1 MESVVK
7 VETCVFER
15 FGVRGIDC
23 RYSQPA
29 PEEASR
35 RLNSDISKTW
45 VCHALSRR
53 AKNGPKSDIFGT
65 PRARLLSR
73 STSTWVGGVTSQM
86 GRWMTV
92 LDFVA
97 DDEFDV
103 LAEIRR
109 SRPVWGFDAHNPK
122 FNFFD
127 HHLMLY
133 CDLWSQLSMYMDSNF
148 VEKMCRKN
156 VSTKCVDKMC
166 RKNV

>member
-1 MESVVK
+1 MHP
-7 VETCVFER
+7 
-15 FGVRGIDC
+15 D
-23 RYSQPA
+23 A
-29 PEEASR
+29 P
-35 RLNSDISKTW
+35 NSELSKIW

-73 STSTWVGGVTSQM
+73 STSTRLGGVPSQM

-109 SRPVWGFDAHNPK
+109 SRPVWGFDVHNPN
-122 FNFFD
+122 FHFFD
-127 HHLMLY
+127 HPQILY
-133 CDLWSQLSMYMDSNF
+133 RYICMCLQTTCRFASVTLLSRSVTLCHAPVTLCHPARPPAF
-148 VEKMCRKN
+148 
-156 VSTKCVDKMC
+156 T
-166 RKNV
+166 